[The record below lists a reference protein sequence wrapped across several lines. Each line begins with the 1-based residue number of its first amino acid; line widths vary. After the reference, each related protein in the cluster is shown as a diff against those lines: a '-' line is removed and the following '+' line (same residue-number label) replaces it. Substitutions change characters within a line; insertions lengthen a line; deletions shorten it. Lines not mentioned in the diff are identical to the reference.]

1 MRALRVEHIK
11 IGRYSNYD
19 LLVGTQKTD
28 LRYAPYPEIIM
39 KENDKSCY
47 QNNFVV
53 VHSSA
58 KKKKTVKKRLVPLV
72 SHCRL
77 SQRAALQ
84 AVLMV
89 HEKNNPLS

>member
-11 IGRYSNYD
+11 IGLYLNYH
-19 LLVGTQKTD
+19 LSVGTQKTD
-28 LRYAPYPEIIM
+28 LRYAPYPEIIT

-58 KKKKTVKKRLVPLV
+58 KKKKKTVKKGWFHWL
-72 SHCRL
+72 
-77 SQRAALQ
+77 ATAD
-84 AVLMV
+84 
-89 HEKNNPLS
+89 